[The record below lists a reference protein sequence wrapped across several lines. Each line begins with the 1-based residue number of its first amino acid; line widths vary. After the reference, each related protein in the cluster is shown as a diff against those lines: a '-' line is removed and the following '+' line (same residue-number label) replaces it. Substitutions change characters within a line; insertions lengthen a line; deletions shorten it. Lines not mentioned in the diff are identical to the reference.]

1 VSKILV
7 DICSL
12 FTLKE
17 IYTMTTSNSAAN
29 ISTKIAL
36 QLDDG
41 TVKLFDTKAEAVS
54 FLQRPQQRTALGSF
68 IDDKQL
74 IEWILDNREDIEGA
88 FEAAKIARVTKA
100 ERKLLASALEA
111 VKAAG
116 DKSTKFI
123 TDNAEAILN
132 SFRWPSVK
140 RGSDEEQAAQ
150 VLASMTEVCG
160 GAEGADLAEFL
171 VANKENLLAGFEA
184 GAVKREVSPKA
195 VAGLA
200 AYRERMAAEKL
211 AKETAAA
218 EAAGMTLEAYRAK
231 VEADKEAAKAK

>member
-1 VSKILV
+1 
-7 DICSL
+7 
-12 FTLKE
+12 
-17 IYTMTTSNSAAN
+17 
-29 ISTKIAL
+29 
-36 QLDDG
+36 
-41 TVKLFDTKAEAVS
+41 
-54 FLQRPQQRTALGSF
+54 
-68 IDDKQL
+68 
-74 IEWILDNREDIEGA
+74 
-88 FEAAKIARVTKA
+88 
-100 ERKLLASALEA
+100 
-111 VKAAG
+111 
-116 DKSTKFI
+116 
-123 TDNAEAILN
+123 
-132 SFRWPSVK
+132 
-140 RGSDEEQAAQ
+140 
-150 VLASMTEVCG
+150 MTEVCG